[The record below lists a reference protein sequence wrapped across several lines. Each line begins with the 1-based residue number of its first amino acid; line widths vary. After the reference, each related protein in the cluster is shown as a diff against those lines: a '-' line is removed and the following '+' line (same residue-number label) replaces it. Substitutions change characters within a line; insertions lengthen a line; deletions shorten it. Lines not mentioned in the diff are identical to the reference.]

1 MVCLMPT
8 PTATGTTP
16 ATAET
21 WETST
26 YTSALTTG
34 RIAETTPKAT
44 DVSHAS
50 TTPPQVTG
58 AGYRPAA
65 T

>member
-1 MVCLMPT
+1 MVCPIPT

-16 ATAET
+16 ATADT

-34 RIAETTPKAT
+34 MIADTTPKAT
-44 DVSHAS
+44 EVSQANS
-50 TTPPQVTG
+50 TPQVT
-58 AGYRPAA
+58 

>member
-1 MVCLMPT
+1 MPIVWPIPT

-16 ATAET
+16 ATADT

-26 YTSALTTG
+26 YSSALTTG
-34 RIAETTPKAT
+34 MIADTTPNAT
-44 DVSHAS
+44 EVSQAKS
-50 TTPPQVTG
+50 TPQVT
-58 AGYRPAA
+58 